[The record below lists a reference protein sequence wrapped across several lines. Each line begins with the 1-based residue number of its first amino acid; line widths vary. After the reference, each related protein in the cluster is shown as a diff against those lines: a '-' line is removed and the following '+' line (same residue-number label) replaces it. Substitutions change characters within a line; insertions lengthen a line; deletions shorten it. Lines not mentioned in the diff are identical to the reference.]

1 MMNYIKKHKKAALFI
16 GGMVIFLVAFLGWQ
30 RNLTLSN
37 TLSGKLKDSPRK
49 GAAAESTFYSDQLT
63 KKEQEVYLFLKE
75 NMEQK
80 MGGVLTLPQTVN
92 GKEYQR
98 ILSTLEYEGD
108 NYFYGFVEIPMTED
122 EIYVQHEDKNL
133 NRITENEISKVI
145 LFLSCAEG
153 IETPGVF
160 SEDGTV
166 TNMEEI
172 RESLSVNVSEKE
184 EKIQEKQKQ
193 TEEILS
199 EILEGL
205 PKDSGEKSTVDYFL
219 KWLDGNMT
227 YTDSL
232 SEVGEPVPNMGKM
245 LDAYYERNHLAAV
258 IEKKATALGYAKILA
273 ELCNRAGMEAHAV
286 AGTWKGG
293 WVQEDSYVFCAVS
306 MNGQTIYVDAAGV
319 KAGSLGGERYL
330 TEQEAFAHIKAADYF
345 SYE

>member
-1 MMNYIKKHKKAALFI
+1 
-16 GGMVIFLVAFLGWQ
+16 
-30 RNLTLSN
+30 
-37 TLSGKLKDSPRK
+37 
-49 GAAAESTFYSDQLT
+49 
-63 KKEQEVYLFLKE
+63 
-75 NMEQK
+75 
-80 MGGVLTLPQTVN
+80 MGGVLTLPQPVN

-258 IEKKATALGYAKILA
+258 IEKKGNCPGICQNTGRALQSGRHGSPCGCRNL
-273 ELCNRAGMEAHAV
+273 EGRLGTGRQLCVLCRFHEWADHLCRCSRGKGRLSWGRALSDR
-286 AGTWKGG
+286 T
-293 WVQEDSYVFCAVS
+293 
-306 MNGQTIYVDAAGV
+306 
-319 KAGSLGGERYL
+319 GSLC
-330 TEQEAFAHIKAADYF
+330 
-345 SYE
+345 SYKSSRLFFI